1 MTKDI
6 LALWREDVFLFETP
20 AERRR
25 FGSIKGKFRAALSVF
40 QRKMEAGADKT
51 EPTFAVGKYVC
62 GGRLKELFEKSS
74 LRNFKNF
81 GLFSV
86 CD

>member
-1 MTKDI
+1 MTKDS
-6 LALWREDVFLFETP
+6 LALWREAVFLSETP
-20 AERRR
+20 AGRRR

-62 GGRLKELFEKSS
+62 DGRLKKLFGKSF
-74 LRNFKNF
+74 LRNLKNF
-81 GLFSV
+81 PLRFVV
-86 CD
+86 C